1 MLTTSRLLRCSVGT
15 ASRAASLLPS
25 SSAAAASVNQ
35 SFSTTAQRNNGNKA
49 TNVVVV
55 DGVRLPFA
63 MSSTIYEDQLAV
75 DLQRLAFQ
83 GLVTK
88 TALNK
93 EDVDYI
99 LAGTVIQEVRTSN
112 IAREAAI
119 NAGFP
124 SSIGAHTVS
133 MACISSSVA
142 ISSAAEKIMSGKA
155 SVVLAGGVETF
166 SDTPIRLS
174 RHLRQK
180 LITMSKAMKKGGPLG
195 AARHLLKGLKMKDI
209 SLEVPAIANYT
220 TGEIMGVSSDKLSA
234 KFGVSRLEQDEFTV
248 RSHSLAGKAHTDGWY
263 DGEIVPYKGSTEE
276 NGIKASST
284 VESVSKL
291 KPAFVKPHGTHTA
304 ANSSY
309 LTDGAAASLIMS
321 EEKALELGFKPMAYL
336 RDWSFKACDVSCCFT
351 FLVRSLSSLQQHNAY
366 FYPTVPIRSIIQ
378 PFEEL
383 LLGPTYCSQEVLS
396 RNNLNLESDIG
407 VFEIHE
413 AFAGQILSNLVAMNS
428 QAFADEKFGG
438 KKVGEVDISKLNTK
452 GGSLA
457 VGHPFGATGSRLV
470 TTAAK
475 RLQAEDQRFALIA
488 ACADGGLGHACIL
501 EKYDG

>member
-1 MLTTSRLLRCSVGT
+1 MLSSSRLLRCSSSIN
-15 ASRAASLLPS
+15 ASRRAAAAFLPS
-25 SSAAAASVNQ
+25 SSSAHH
-35 SFSTTAQRNNGNKA
+35 SFSTTAPKNNGNKA

-83 GLVTK
+83 GLITK

-99 LAGTVIQEVRTSN
+99 LSGTVIQEVRTSN

-124 SSIGAHTVS
+124 ASIGAHTVS

-142 ISSAAEKIMSGKA
+142 ISSAAEKIISGKA

-180 LITMSKAMKKGGPLG
+180 LITMSKAMKKGGPIG
-195 AARHLLKGLKMKDI
+195 AVRHLLKGLSMKDI

-220 TGEIMGVSSDKLSA
+220 TGEVMGVSSDKLSA

-248 RSHSLAGKAHTDGWY
+248 RSHSMADKAHADGWY

-276 NGIKASST
+276 NGIKAGST
-284 VESVSKL
+284 VEKVSKL
-291 KPAFVKPHGTHTA
+291 KPAFIKPHGTHTA

-321 EEKALELGFKPMAYL
+321 EEKALELGFKPMCYI
-336 RDWSFKACDVSCCFT
+336 RDWSFKACD
-351 FLVRSLSSLQQHNAY
+351 
-366 FYPTVPIRSIIQ
+366 
-378 PFEEL
+378 PFDEL

-396 RNNLNLESDIG
+396 RNNLNLETDIG

-428 QAFADEKFGG
+428 QTFADENFGG
-438 KKVGEVDISKLNTK
+438 KKVGEVDMSKLNTK

-475 RLQAEDQRFALIA
+475 RLQAENERFALIA

-501 EKYDG
+501 ERYDN